1 MTILQ
6 AIRAA
11 VEAGKLQE
19 PFTAREVAAA
29 LEEHHFSYG
38 SLQASLARYSRRTP
52 DPPMRQVARGRYR
65 LASREPQL
73 RREPADRGAS
83 PRRPVPEP
91 AGRVPELKGGVVPHL
106 DTPRRIWVTL
116 RGSLQASQGAPVE
129 VRVRNLGLRGAMI
142 AHQDRLV
149 PGRSCVLSLG
159 LPGRDLQVPAQVMW
173 SKASG
178 APSGPPATEEVRF
191 FSGLHFLSL
200 AEAIE
205 IHLREF
211 LITLAK
217 SPASVVPE

>member
-6 AIRAA
+6 AICAA

-19 PFTAREVAAA
+19 PFTAGDVAAA

-38 SLQASLARYSRRTP
+38 SLQASLARYSRRRP

-65 LASREPQL
+65 LASREAQW
-73 RREPADRGAS
+73 RREPADHGAW

-91 AGRVPELKGGVVPHL
+91 AGLGPELREGVAPHF
-106 DTPRRIWVTL
+106 DSRRRFRVTL
-116 RGSLQASQGAPVE
+116 RGSLQASQELPVE
-129 VRVRNLGLRGAMI
+129 VRVRDLSMRGAMI

-159 LPGRDLQVPAQVMW
+159 LPGRDLQVPGEVIW

-178 APSGPPATEEVRF
+178 APSGPSATEEVRF

-200 AEAIE
+200 AEATE
-205 IHLREF
+205 IHLLEF
-211 LITLAK
+211 LVTLAK
-217 SPASVVPE
+217 SPPSAVPE